1 MTTQR
6 VVAVANQKGGVGKT
20 TTVMNLAAA
29 LAAYEQDVLVIDLDP
44 QSNCTSGLGRGES
57 DGASSYEVLEGLVP
71 LAEAVVSTRFPHLDL
86 VPSRR
91 DLVGAE
97 VELLGDPRRAERLRM
112 ALAASRPRH
121 PWVFVDCPPS
131 LGILTLNAL
140 AAADAVFIPVQ
151 CEYFALE
158 GVSELMRT
166 VERVRAAWN
175 PNLTVDGVVLT
186 LYDERL
192 SLAQQVVSEVR
203 AFFGGVVF
211 DTVIPRNVRLA
222 EAPSFGKTILEYDI
236 RSRGAVAYLHLAEEL
251 LRRRGGHEAVGVG

>member
-1 MTTQR
+1 VKNQR
-6 VVAVANQKGGVGKT
+6 VIAVANQKGGVGKT

-29 LAAYEQDVLVIDLDP
+29 LAAYEEPVLVIDLDP
-44 QSNCTSGLGRGES
+44 QANCSSGLGW
-57 DGASSYEVLEGLVP
+57 DGVGPTSYEVLEGLVE
-71 LAEAVVSTRFPHLDL
+71 LRAAVVPTRFPNLAL
-86 VPSRR
+86 LPARR

-97 VELLGDPRRAERLRM
+97 VELLADAQRAERLRL
-112 ALAASRPRH
+112 ALAASP
-121 PWVFVDCPPS
+121 PTQTWVFIDCPPS

-140 AAADAVFIPVQ
+140 VGADAVIVPIQ

-166 VERVRAAWN
+166 LERVRAAWN
-175 PNLTVDGVVLT
+175 PGLEIEGVVLT

-192 SLAQQVVSEVR
+192 SLAQQVVAEVQK
-203 AFFGGVVF
+203 FFGPAVY
-211 DTVIPRNVRLA
+211 DTIVPRNVRLA